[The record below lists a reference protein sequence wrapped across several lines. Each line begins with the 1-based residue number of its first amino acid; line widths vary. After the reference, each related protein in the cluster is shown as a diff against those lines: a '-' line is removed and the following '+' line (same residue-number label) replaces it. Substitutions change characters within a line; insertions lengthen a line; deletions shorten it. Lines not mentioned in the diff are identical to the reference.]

1 MTHPDAADLG
11 RALSALAEH
20 GDQLI
25 LFAATR
31 EQLDEVLRDMDAARR
46 LLLAVRAGLG
56 PYGCPQHP
64 QVPVDPAADGECL
77 FCAQNRRRGQAADA
91 VVEEATTSVICAA
104 IVADGHEAA
113 VARFGARAVTRAI
126 VHCRKDPNFLGG
138 TAA

>member
-1 MTHPDAADLG
+1 MTPDATDLG
-11 RALSALAEH
+11 RALDALGEH

-25 LFAATR
+25 LFAPSR
-31 EQLDEVLRDMDAARR
+31 EQLDEILRDMDAVRR
-46 LLLAVRAGLG
+46 MLLAVRAGLG

-64 QVPVDPAADGECL
+64 QVPVDPAADGQCL
-77 FCAQNRRRGQAADA
+77 FCAQNRRRGQADDA

-113 VARFGARAVTRAI
+113 VARFGARAVAKAI
-126 VHCRKDPNFLGG
+126 VHCRKNPEFLGG